1 MTTRTL
7 DGLVDAYL
15 DRLDMALEGIPE
27 RRRRELVAD
36 IGARIGAAR
45 LDLPAE
51 SEAGVRAVLA
61 SVGPPEQLAAQEH
74 AFHPWSS
81 RRSRLRRGAAAVIA
95 LSLVAAGSATVV
107 ASSRSGSDGTRGPA
121 ATVPDVVGRNEAS
134 AASSLRAA
142 HLELGAVERKRD
154 STSAAGT
161 VVAERPAA
169 GTTTRPG
176 ARVTLE
182 ISEGG

>member
-15 DRLDMALEGIPE
+15 DRLDAALEGIPE

-36 IGARIGAAR
+36 VGIRIGAAR
-45 LDLPAE
+45 LELPAQ

-61 SVGPPEQLAAQEH
+61 SVGSPEELAAQEH

-95 LSLVAAGSATVV
+95 LALVAAGSATVV
-107 ASSRSGSDGTRGPA
+107 ASNRSGSDGTHGPT

-142 HLELGAVERKRD
+142 HLQLGAVERRRD
-154 STSAAGT
+154 PAAAGT

-169 GTTTRPG
+169 GSAIQRG

-182 ISEGG
+182 ISEGP